1 MKEMKEQIEII
12 KVMGMKPNFSEL
24 ASIYAVDRRTVKKYY
39 EVYEGKA
46 KKRNKPGVS
55 RFKFYLI
62 EKYDCQI

>member
-24 ASIYAVDRRTVKKYY
+24 ARIYAIDRRTVKKYY

-46 KKRNKPGVS
+46 KKRNKPGV
-55 RFKFYLI
+55 RPV
-62 EKYDCQI
+62 